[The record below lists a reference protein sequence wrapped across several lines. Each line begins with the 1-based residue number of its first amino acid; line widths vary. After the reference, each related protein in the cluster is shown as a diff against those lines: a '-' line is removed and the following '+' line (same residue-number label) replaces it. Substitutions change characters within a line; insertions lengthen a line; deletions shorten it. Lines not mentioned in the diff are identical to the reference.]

1 MLFRSPLH
9 NPPNIMGIEAC
20 KELMPHTPM
29 VGVFDTAFHQTIP
42 SENYIYAIPYEYY
55 EKYRIRRYGFHGT
68 SHKYVS
74 MRAAEILGKDVKD
87 LNIVTCHLGNG
98 SSVTAVKGGKSID
111 TSMGFTPLEGLAMG
125 TRSGDIDPAI
135 IPFIMN
141 KEGLSF
147 EEVNDMLN
155 KKSGVLGISGI
166 SSDFRDIEI
175 AAEEGN
181 KRADLALKVFT
192 NRVTKYIAAY
202 AAQMCRIDVL
212 VFTAGIGE
220 NSAVIREM
228 VCEGLECLNIMIDKE
243 LNNIRGK
250 EAIISKNLASAT
262 IMVIPTNEEL
272 MIARDTNKLVSNR

>member
-1 MLFRSPLH
+1 
-9 NPPNIMGIEAC
+9 
-20 KELMPHTPM
+20 
-29 VGVFDTAFHQTIP
+29 
-42 SENYIYAIPYEYY
+42 
-55 EKYRIRRYGFHGT
+55 
-68 SHKYVS
+68 
-74 MRAAEILGKDVKD
+74 
-87 LNIVTCHLGNG
+87 
-98 SSVTAVKGGKSID
+98 
-111 TSMGFTPLEGLAMG
+111 MG